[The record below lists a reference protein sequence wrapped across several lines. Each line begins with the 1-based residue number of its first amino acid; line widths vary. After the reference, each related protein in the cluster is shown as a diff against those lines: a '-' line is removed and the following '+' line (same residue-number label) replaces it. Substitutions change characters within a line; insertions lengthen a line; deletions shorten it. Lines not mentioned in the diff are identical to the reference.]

1 MTRRA
6 LVGLAST
13 VLAVAATDRLAVADA
28 RADDVAVNVQ
38 CQTVGRTKACPTFL
52 LGILDAEPR
61 VRQAPRAAADVTLYF
76 NATVVAS
83 TDVALL
89 RFVGDLDGAPRA
101 LELTV
106 DLDSR
111 GTDDEQLAQLRAA
124 LLRGLALYVAARDP
138 SAVTTAIAEPEAA
151 AGAGTSGELSP
162 WAKSLTLGGDGN
174 WTDSYQAISTSAR
187 VDLIRQEPD
196 NEFILAVGGSYG
208 FDRRPPLIID
218 GEEVSVDSDQYA
230 LSVFSQYTRSLNP
243 CWSIGASI
251 SGLHED
257 PAGQH
262 RWLVKPAL
270 GIEWDLYT
278 ADNPRGNRLAIAY
291 NLGFVHARY
300 NVRDELGEKVVDYP
314 YHFLGAVASVRKDKV
329 TYGLYVGLTDE
340 ILHPSRRY
348 SISLSPSLTLQLGD
362 HVDFR
367 LSGNVTRREL
377 PGPLI
382 DEASFNQLLR
392 ASYADPLSANVSF
405 NLVLHWDATNGARN
419 DRFDGLL

>member
-1 MTRRA
+1 MRRA
-6 LVGLAST
+6 LVSFAAT
-13 VLAVAATDRLAVADA
+13 VLAVVATAHGAVADA
-28 RADDVAVNVQ
+28 GRDEVAVNVQ
-38 CQTVGRTKACPTFL
+38 CQTAGRTKACPTFL

-61 VRQAPRAAADVTLYF
+61 VRQAPRAAADVILYF

-89 RFVGDLDGAPRA
+89 RFVGDIDGAPRA

-111 GTDDEQLAQLRAA
+111 GTDDEQLAQLRPAF
-124 LLRGLALYVAARDP
+124 LRGLALYVAARDP
-138 SAVTTAIAEPEAA
+138 SAATTAITAPDAA
-151 AGAGTSGELSP
+151 AGARARGEVSP
-162 WAKSLTLGGDGN
+162 WAKSLNLGGNGS
-174 WTDSYQAISTSAR
+174 WTDSYSSILTSAR
-187 VDLIRQEPD
+187 FDLIRE
-196 NEFILAVGGSYG
+196 ERASELILDVSGSYG
-208 FDRRPPLIID
+208 FERRPPLVID

-230 LSVFSQYTRSLNP
+230 LSVFSQYTRNLNRR
-243 CWSIGASI
+243 WSVGASV

-262 RWLVKPAL
+262 RWMVKPAI
-270 GIEWDLYT
+270 GVEWDLYT

-291 NLGFVHARY
+291 NLGFIHARY
-300 NVRDELGEKVVDYP
+300 NVRNELGEKVVDYP
-314 YHFLGAVASVRKDKV
+314 YHFLGAVASVREDKV

-340 ILHPSRRY
+340 LDHPSRRY
-348 SISLSPSLTLQLGD
+348 SVSLSPSLTVQLGD

-377 PGPLI
+377 PGPRI

-392 ASYADPLSANVSF
+392 ASYADPLAADVSF
-405 NLVLHWDATNGARN
+405 NLILHWDATNGARN